1 MSFFFLAKYLNPENR
16 KIEERGQ
23 VIEEDTE
30 PVAVDLKPH
39 IIIAASLLVTGILFF
54 TASIILVSAYCK
66 SKKMKI
72 SETDEE
78 SGNVN
83 SARKSG
89 MTSNNIRYV
98 MRMFI
103 LIIINK

>member
-39 IIIAASLLVTGILFF
+39 IIIAVSLLVTGILFF
-54 TASIILVSAYCK
+54 TASIILVIAYCK

-83 SARKSG
+83 SSRKSG

>member
-1 MSFFFLAKYLNPENR
+1 MFFLAKYLNPENR

-39 IIIAASLLVTGILFF
+39 IIIAVSLLVTGILFF
-54 TASIILVSAYCK
+54 TASIILIIAYCK
-66 SKKMKI
+66 SKKTKI

-78 SGNVN
+78 SGNGN
-83 SARKSG
+83 SSRKSG
-89 MTSNNIRYV
+89 MTSNNTRYV
-98 MRMFI
+98 MKMFM
-103 LIIINK
+103 LIIINII